1 MLHRGMTHTS
11 SYDASAERRLM
22 VAVLEDAVH
31 TLLAAR
37 RLSIRP
43 KWIRSEYEWITSTDQ
58 RDPFAFESICD
69 VLGIDSRE
77 VRRRVLSKVGPL
89 PLAPRMERQRSVAAS
104 GRRCADERPAL

>member
-1 MLHRGMTHTS
+1 MTQTS

-22 VAVLEDAVH
+22 VAVLEDAVR

-43 KWIRSEYEWITSTDQ
+43 KWIRSEYEWIKSTDQ

-69 VLGIDSRE
+69 VLGIDPGA
-77 VRRRVLSKVGPL
+77 VRRRVLSKVGLPPL
-89 PLAPRMERQRSVAAS
+89 TSRMERRRSMVAS
-104 GRRCADERPAL
+104 GRRCSASS